1 MNNRK
6 VFQESLLYRILT
18 PAPFLLV
25 AVMMLISPTAA
36 ADQDEGAANRADTG
50 GADAIAAERERAIAA
65 LRETINAER
74 EAAGGS
80 WEAWSDKLKPFRKDV
95 ERIIANHGWPWPA
108 QHDFRFYGASWRL
121 MKLDEITGGDGARP
135 ADAIVQLDRELRARG
150 IDLILMPI
158 PDKLAVYADYLSE
171 EAPTPAEPH
180 AAMQVRR
187 LMHELAERDVEVID
201 LYTPYAAWRR
211 DRIDSEDDHTLYY
224 DRDGHWRNIATQLA
238 ADKIAERLSR
248 YEFVR
253 EAKQPPPRFET
264 RDYQRT
270 DGDKADD
277 VKRVIDADSG
287 DDYRDIDD
295 SPIIVTGDSFSMYN
309 MHLGGHLSAQVAKR
323 INMPTSVIW
332 QEGLGSDMPVELAR
346 RHRERDDLEGRRV
359 VIWTF
364 AGRHFQRDDWRM
376 VHLQPPRSLD
386 EPARELAA
394 RGRIAALS
402 DRPRTDAA
410 YPDFIM
416 KLHVKNLVDAEG
428 RAIGDGEAVVRIAAM
443 RERELLPAAE
453 LEAGD
458 GVDLALTSWSLVEDD
473 HGQTATGSLPD
484 PTVELAHP
492 HFWAEPDTEA
502 EAAE

>member
-1 MNNRK
+1 MDRRK
-6 VFQESLLYRILT
+6 LLRTSVLYLMIA
-18 PAPFLLV
+18 PAPLLLL
-25 AVMMLISPTAA
+25 AVMMLMSPTAA
-36 ADQDEGAANRADTG
+36 AHQGQNDAN
-50 GADAIAAERERAIAA
+50 GADAVATERERAIVTLRAA
-65 LRETINAER
+65 IDAER

-80 WEAWSDKLKPFRKDV
+80 WEAWSNELKPFRRDV

-121 MKLDEITGGDGARP
+121 MKLDQITGDDGARP

-171 EAPTPAEPH
+171 EAPTPGQPH
-180 AAMQVRR
+180 VAVQVRR
-187 LMHELAERDVEVID
+187 LMHELTERDVEVID
-201 LYTPYAAWRR
+201 LYAPYAAWRR
-211 DRIDSEDDHTLYY
+211 GQLDAEGDQTLYY
-224 DRDGHWRNIATQLA
+224 DRDGHWRNIAAQRA
-238 ADKIAERLSR
+238 AEKIAKRLSR

-253 EAKQPPPRFET
+253 EAKQQPPRFET
-264 RDYQRT
+264 HAYQRT

-277 VKRVIDADSG
+277 VKRVIDAESG
-287 DDYRDIDD
+287 KDYRDIDD

-309 MHLGGHLSAQVAKR
+309 MHLGGHLSAQVAQR
-323 INMPTSVIW
+323 INMPTTVIW
-332 QEGLGSDMPVELAR
+332 REGLGSDLPVELAR
-346 RHRERDDLEGRRV
+346 RQRERHELEGRRV

-376 VHLQPPRSLD
+376 VHLEPPRTLD
-386 EPARELAA
+386 EPIRDLAA

-416 KLHVKNLVDAEG
+416 KLHVKDLVDTEG

-443 RERELLPAAE
+443 HQRELLPAAE
-453 LEAGD
+453 LEAGET
-458 GVDLALTSWSLVEDD
+458 VELMLTSWSLVEDD

-492 HFWAEPDTEA
+492 HFWAEPDSEA
-502 EAAE
+502 EGTE